1 MSLYPLEIPGKTSL
15 PGNSAKFC
23 DTPWQFQGHQK
34 RRTMVHMEI
43 PWHEFFLNNT
53 PGNSTC
59 TSLTNPLHTHTHT
72 HMRVH
77 VRTHTH
83 THTHTLF
90 SIPLAGNSMS
100 STSQPP
106 CLDFYWNSQSASE
119 NLHEN
124 ENQNS
129 EGQILDRFHIYF

>member
-34 RRTMVHMEI
+34 RRSMVHTEI

-72 HMRVH
+72 CARACA
-77 VRTHTH
+77 HTH
-83 THTHTLF
+83 THTHTLYF
-90 SIPLAGNSMS
+90 QYPWLEIPCP
-100 STSQPP
+100 QPANP
-106 CLDFYWNSQSASE
+106 HVWIFTGIA
-119 NLHEN
+119 NLH
-124 ENQNS
+124 QKTCMKMKIKS
-129 EGQILDRFHIYF
+129 LKVKFG